1 MISLVGA
8 GGKTTLMFA
17 LARELVAS
25 KGLVITTTTT
35 KIFHPSAEDSPCM
48 LVSEDKREIKDFIL
62 NEGVKHGHI
71 TIVSEEIAS
80 SGKLKGVNPEL
91 VQEFCR
97 LSPET
102 CVIVEADGAAGRP
115 LKAPNIE
122 HEPVIPQNSSLIIP
136 VVGIDALGCE
146 LKEEYVFRAGIAAR
160 LTGMALG
167 EIVSPEVIVS
177 LMTHKYGMFCGSPV
191 HARVV
196 PFINKTDLDDSMSD
210 ARALASG
217 MLEAGH
223 PQIDCVVLGQAK
235 FQPHVLEVLNE
246 RYF

>member
-1 MISLVGA
+1 
-8 GGKTTLMFA
+8 MFA

-35 KIFHPSAEDSPCM
+35 KIFPPSPEDTPCM
-48 LVSEDKREIKDFIL
+48 LVSEDKRAIKDFIL
-62 NEGVKHGHI
+62 NEGAKHGHI

-80 SGKLKGVNPEL
+80 SGKLKGFDPEL
-91 VQEFCR
+91 IQEVCKV
-97 LSPET
+97 SPET
-102 CVIVEADGAAGRP
+102 IIIVEADGAAGRP

-122 HEPVIPQNSSLIIP
+122 HEPVIPKNSSLIIP

-146 LKEEYVFRAGIAAR
+146 LTEEYVFRAAIAAR

-167 EIVSPEVIVS
+167 DNVTSEVIVS
-177 LMTHKYGMFCGSPV
+177 LMTHKYGMFYGCPV

-196 PFINKTDLDDSMSD
+196 PFINKTDLDNSISD

-217 MLEAGH
+217 ILEAGH

-235 FQPHVLEVLNE
+235 IQPHVLESLNG
-246 RYF
+246 RYI